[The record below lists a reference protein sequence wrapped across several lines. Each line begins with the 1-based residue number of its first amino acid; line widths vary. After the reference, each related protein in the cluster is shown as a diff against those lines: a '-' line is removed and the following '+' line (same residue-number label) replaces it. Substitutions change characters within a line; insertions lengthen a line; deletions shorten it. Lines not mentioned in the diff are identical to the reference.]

1 MGYQMHKLAVESERD
16 ERARERVT
24 ERRTDRDGQTQRK
37 TDRNGDETHHRM
49 CGGSVSLS
57 GVCISPAEHIA
68 SKLNHSTLQAE
79 ANTCT

>member
-16 ERARERVT
+16 ERARERVR
-24 ERRTDRDGQTQRK
+24 ERDRQTQRK
-37 TDRNGDETHHRM
+37 TDRKGDETHHRM

-57 GVCISPAEHIA
+57 GVCISPAEHVA

-79 ANTCT
+79 ANTCTDA